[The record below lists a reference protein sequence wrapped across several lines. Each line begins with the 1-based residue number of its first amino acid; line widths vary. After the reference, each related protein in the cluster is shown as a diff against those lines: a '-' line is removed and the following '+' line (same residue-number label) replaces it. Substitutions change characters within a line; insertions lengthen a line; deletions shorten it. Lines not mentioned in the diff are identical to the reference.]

1 MKKVL
6 ILATL
11 LVVLTGCFGKDK
23 EEEKKPTKENIVEV
37 NEKGVIENKDYSG
50 IKIENIKFIYDG
62 KNSVMSFNIIN
73 SRSAAITLGRF
84 DVIIKDAKGNLLG
97 KLESYSPDEIQPNEL
112 LEMSLSL
119 DKDFTKAASADFD
132 FFSLN

>member
-11 LVVLTGCFGKDK
+11 LVALTGCFGKDK

-50 IKIENIKFIYDG
+50 IKIENI
-62 KNSVMSFNIIN
+62 N
-73 SRSAAITLGRF
+73 
-84 DVIIKDAKGNLLG
+84 
-97 KLESYSPDEIQPNEL
+97 
-112 LEMSLSL
+112 SLSI
-119 DKDFTKAASADFD
+119 DISSVSYKSK
-132 FFSLN
+132 